1 MPQEEET
8 KKKIRVE
15 LCLFALTRGVDLRFL
30 MVFLLNWSGKLAEE
44 IPQTAVFVFC
54 FSLCMKENTGV
65 VSRGD
70 IFLQKE
76 DRAALKAERIMCVK
90 VESERRKKEAGGG
103 KTGKQGV
110 RQIQVLNSTADKKK
124 NVLQCVDSIQSINT
138 VVF

>member
-1 MPQEEET
+1 MPEEEET
-8 KKKIRVE
+8 KEMRVE
-15 LCLFALTRGVDLRFL
+15 LRLFVLTQGVDLQLL
-30 MVFLLNWSGKLAEE
+30 MVFLLNWSGKSAEE

-90 VESERRKKEAGGG
+90 VQSERRKKEAGGE
-103 KTGKQGV
+103 
-110 RQIQVLNSTADKKK
+110 RNW
-124 NVLQCVDSIQSINT
+124 
-138 VVF
+138 

>member
-8 KKKIRVE
+8 KEMRVE
-15 LCLFALTRGVDLRFL
+15 FVCVNLTQGVDLRLL
-30 MVFLLNWSGKLAEE
+30 MVFLLNWGGKLTEE

-76 DRAALKAERIMCVK
+76 DRAVLEAERIMCVK
-90 VESERRKKEAGGG
+90 VQSERRKKEAGRG
-103 KTGKQGV
+103 
-110 RQIQVLNSTADKKK
+110 KK
-124 NVLQCVDSIQSINT
+124 NW
-138 VVF
+138 